1 MLALIWGIIR
11 LTHLVDEL
19 GEDMSNSLLKIVFFS
34 EAVMMLILRHTLF
47 LKSLRENKLLVSMLT
62 ILYFLE

>member
-11 LTHLVDEL
+11 LIHLVDEL

-34 EAVMMLILRHTLF
+34 EAVMMLIRRHTL
-47 LKSLRENKLLVSMLT
+47 L
-62 ILYFLE
+62 